1 MLAYALGFLLI
12 LGALWILAIATGWGL
27 PYILMAQ
34 GLNWLRANPWE
45 SIIVAGVLLLLGLL
59 LFIRPRT
66 RTDYLFRTSLKGGD
80 VRISRDALQE
90 IIARSAKD
98 LSGVLEV
105 KSSLRQRDTGLEIL
119 VLCQFE
125 QGVLIPEISKEIL
138 TKVKEDVEL
147 YTGIIVAEV
156 KVLVRRLEKTRSVRV
171 R

>member
-1 MLAYALGFLLI
+1 MLAYVLGLLLI
-12 LGALWILAIATGWGL
+12 FVALWILAIATGWGL
-27 PYILMAQ
+27 PYFLIAQ

-45 SIIVAGVLLLLGLL
+45 SIIVAGVILLLGLL

-66 RTDYLFRTSLKGGD
+66 STDHSFRTSSKGGN
-80 VRISRDALQE
+80 VRISQDALKE
-90 IIARSAKD
+90 IIARSAKA
-98 LSGVLEV
+98 LPGVVQV
-105 KSSLRQRDTGLEIL
+105 KSSLRERDSGLEII

-125 QGVLIPEISKEIL
+125 PGVLIPQISGEIL

-156 KVLVRRLEKTRSVRV
+156 KVLVRHLEKVRSARV